1 MRRREAG
8 KKKPQRRKLVL
19 RQGSAIEPGCVFPTR
34 LAGKA
39 FDIGLCKLL
48 FAPFICSSVSTCW
61 DPVAGFCFSYHFS
74 GCFFCSGVYLGIFFS
89 CLLLPLPGG
98 GWLCFL

>member
-61 DPVAGFCFSYHFS
+61 DPVAGFGFFSPWF
-74 GCFFCSGVYLGIFFS
+74 GAFFCRGGYLGFFFPFS
-89 CLLLPLPGG
+89 LLPLPRFR
-98 GWLCFL
+98 WAFFC